1 MVLFRPAILGKLN
14 NVEGN
19 RGHQPHM
26 NHPPL
31 VKDKR
36 ADRPHN

>member
-1 MVLFRPAILGKLN
+1 MVLLRPAILGKLN

-19 RGHQPHM
+19 RRQQNHM
-26 NHPPL
+26 NHPAF

-36 ADRPHN
+36 GSRPHD